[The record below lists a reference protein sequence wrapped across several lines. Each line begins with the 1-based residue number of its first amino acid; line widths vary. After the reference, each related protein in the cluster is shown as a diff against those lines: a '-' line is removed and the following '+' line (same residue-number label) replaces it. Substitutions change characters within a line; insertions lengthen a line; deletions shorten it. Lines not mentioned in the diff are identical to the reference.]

1 MTKGLTLRQSFY
13 FMTNELIDPNQPI
26 VEKLVKVNGIAF
38 EEQFVARVIG
48 EYLSKNSNS
57 HKYRISDAFE
67 IYIAESLSS
76 CSNRF
81 IADAKRNVTYFLN
94 IFGNVAIDDLR
105 HWHITAYRDVQLK
118 RGLHPSSVRKHC
130 SCLNAIINVAFR
142 HLDIDRLSPFRGLTI
157 KGENESHRKMPVITE
172 QLIHDVKNYLLTKN
186 SVHCLIALV
195 QLNTGF
201 RLSEPVFAQIHD
213 CVLDHAIPH
222 LWIRQTPLSNRKTKS
237 SIRAVPLYGVSLDA
251 AIKLYSIAKRKNSTW
266 FVPNYARDNG
276 NTSCSAIINKTLSR
290 FGFRSHMFRHA
301 LIDRMKSCN
310 DIPTRLAESI
320 TGHSSGGSH
329 FNFYGTIGY
338 TLEQKLDV
346 IKRVAI

>member
-1 MTKGLTLRQSFY
+1 MKNDIVDLT
-13 FMTNELIDPNQPI
+13 QPI

-38 EEQFVARVIG
+38 EEEFVARVIG
-48 EYLSKNSNS
+48 EHFSKISKS
-57 HKYRISDAFE
+57 RIYYISDAFE
-67 IYIAESLSS
+67 IYIAESSSS
-76 CSNRF
+76 CSRRF
-81 IADAKRNVTYFLN
+81 IADTKRNVTYFINL
-94 IFGNVAIDDLR
+94 FGNVALDDLR
-105 HWHITAYRDVQLK
+105 HWHITAFRDLQLK

-130 SCLNAIINVAFR
+130 SCLNAILNVAFR

-157 KGENESHRKMPVITE
+157 KGENETHRKMPVITE
-172 QLIHDVKNYLLTKN
+172 QLIHDVKNFLLTKN
-186 SVHCLIALV
+186 SVHCLVALV
-195 QLNTGF
+195 QLNTGL

-266 FVPNYARDNG
+266 FIPNYARDNG
-276 NTSCSAIINKTLSR
+276 NTSCSAIINKTLLR

-346 IKRVAI
+346 IKRVAV